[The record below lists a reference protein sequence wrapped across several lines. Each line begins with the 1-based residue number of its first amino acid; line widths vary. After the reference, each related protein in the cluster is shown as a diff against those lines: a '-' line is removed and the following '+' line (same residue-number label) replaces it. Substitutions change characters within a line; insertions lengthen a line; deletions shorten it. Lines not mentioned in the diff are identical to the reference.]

1 MLKNQ
6 LKLFFVLLLII
17 SIPDINLC
25 SSKLGNRNYSRDFSQ
40 LDANGGSG
48 SEPRQNTENIEKKN
62 ETQNHLQE
70 SRLKS
75 FRLNSTNSP
84 VKESTANVE
93 IELHNIDSKHASSE
107 MALLNKN
114 SPNKLSS
121 SFTTGNSSNATKV
134 SNHP

>member
-17 SIPDINLC
+17 SIPDINSC
-25 SSKLGNRNYSRDFSQ
+25 SSKLGNRNNSRDFSQ

-62 ETQNHLQE
+62 ETQNQ
-70 SRLKS
+70 S
-75 FRLNSTNSP
+75 FKLNSTNSP

-93 IELHNIDSKHASSE
+93 IELHIIDSKHASSE

-121 SFTTGNSSNATKV
+121 SFTTGNSSNTTKV